1 MTIRLSL
8 FSVGLFLLFSKTI
21 YSQGCCSGGS
31 GSPIAGGTSQGVLS
45 ERQMELNANY
55 QYLSTSKFYAG
66 DKDTTPLFDNLSSNY
81 LYFRVAYGVTKNL
94 TMSVESGYFIN
105 KTQIGLKKRDTIT
118 SSGIGDLLLFP
129 RYTIYSKN
137 TETKRTEV
145 TLGLGIKIPLGKYDD
160 STVTSTN
167 PFTGKKNYAPSPPS
181 VQPSTGSHDFIF
193 YGFFYR
199 GYPEK
204 NFRLFANALYVK
216 KGWNPLGEKFG
227 DYASIGLFAGKTFF
241 KKLGVTV
248 QLKGEWIGKMKAS
261 RSADEMN
268 WMYNVDILSTGGR
281 KILFVPQISYS
292 LKKFTIYA
300 LSEFPLYQYVN
311 RAQVGSQYQITAGL
325 TYRFMLKK
333 KVVKE
338 EKTPI

>member
-1 MTIRLSL
+1 MRLLL
-8 FSVGLFLLFSKTI
+8 FSSFAFLLFSKTV

-45 ERQMELNANY
+45 ERQVELNANF
-55 QYLSTSKFYAG
+55 QYIDSKKFYAG
-66 DKDTTPLFDNLSSNY
+66 DRDTTPLFDDLSSKY
-81 LYFRVAYGVTKNL
+81 LYFRVAYGVSKNL

-118 SSGIGDLLLFP
+118 SSGIGDLILFP

-137 TETKRTEV
+137 TETRRTEA
-145 TLGLGIKIPLGKYDD
+145 TLGLGFKIPLGKYDD
-160 STVTSTN
+160 STVTYIN
-167 PFTGKKNYAPSPPS
+167 PNTGQKYYAPSPPS

-204 NFRLFANALYVK
+204 NFRLFVNALYVK
-216 KGWNPLGEKFG
+216 KGWNPIGEKFG
-227 DYASIGLFAGKTFF
+227 DYASVGLFAGKTFF
-241 KKLGVTV
+241 KKLGVTLQV
-248 QLKGEWIGKMKAS
+248 KGEWIGKMKAN

-281 KILFVPQISYS
+281 KVLLCPQISYS
-292 LKKFTIYA
+292 IKKFTIYA
-300 LSEFPLYQYVN
+300 LSEFPVYQYVN
-311 RAQVGSQYQITAGL
+311 RAQVGSQYQVTAGI
-325 TYRFMLKK
+325 TYRFMIKK
-333 KVVKE
+333 KEVKE
-338 EKTPI
+338 EKKPE